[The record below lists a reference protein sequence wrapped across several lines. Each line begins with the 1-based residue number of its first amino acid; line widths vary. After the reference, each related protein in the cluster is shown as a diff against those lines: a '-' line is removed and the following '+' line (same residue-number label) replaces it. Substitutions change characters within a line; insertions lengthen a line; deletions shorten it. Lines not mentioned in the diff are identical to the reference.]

1 MYSPP
6 SNLPYLPAPN
16 PRTPPRPTR
25 SHLPSSPLAAW
36 CYRLSAPPEVPA
48 SARFALRERVRRGR
62 LASLILLALLVVV
75 ALSLPDV
82 VLVPTLTPS
91 IAFVAVCCLVA
102 IPLNRS
108 GRVTA
113 AAILLLTA
121 VDGALAGALLT
132 SPEGLDPLFLPVY
145 YLLVTSELIAVSLLP
160 PRAVFWVAAVHS
172 LAILLDVRYQAHTMM
187 WEQMITTPGILYSLV
202 IGPIALQFVVAV
214 VSYLWVQSSQSA
226 LRRADRAEEI
236 AELERREAER
246 TFALEEGVRY
256 LHQILAAWAQG
267 EVGRRVPPMP
277 VAALEQ
283 VRFDLNTFI
292 ERFAPVRRLAP
303 RPSVLHG
310 QQPIA

>member
-62 LASLILLALLVVV
+62 LASVILLALLVVV

-121 VDGALAGALLT
+121 ALRLLAALDGALGGALLA
-132 SPEGLDPLFLPVY
+132 SPGGLDPLFLPVY

-187 WEQMITTPGILYSLV
+187 WEQMITTPG
-202 IGPIALQFVVAV
+202 
-214 VSYLWVQSSQSA
+214 
-226 LRRADRAEEI
+226 
-236 AELERREAER
+236 
-246 TFALEEGVRY
+246 
-256 LHQILAAWAQG
+256 
-267 EVGRRVPPMP
+267 
-277 VAALEQ
+277 
-283 VRFDLNTFI
+283 
-292 ERFAPVRRLAP
+292 
-303 RPSVLHG
+303 
-310 QQPIA
+310 